1 MTAIRPS
8 PAGLVTPTRPLPA
21 AGDLLDAMGDG
32 GAVWLHDG
40 GGLAP
45 SGVAARVVV
54 GAGPDRIA
62 RAAEEVAELLDAID
76 VDDPLRLPG
85 TGPVAVGAIPFHHS
99 VIGELVVPA
108 VVVGRTPQGRA
119 WVTETGPAGEESGG
133 EAVGAA
139 AGRHRPRREHTGL
152 DDREEW
158 TAAVEE
164 AVTRIASGPLVKVVL
179 ARQVEVVVD
188 GVIDRHA
195 VLDRLRRADPASFTY
210 AVGEFVGASPELLV
224 RRRGTR
230 VTSRPMAG
238 TATRGAT
245 AADDEA
251 LVAALASSPKE
262 VEEHELVVRAVLEAL
277 EPMCRELVAAARPD
291 AVRLATVTHL
301 ATTVAGHLV
310 EPSPSALALAGAL
323 HPTPAVAGLPVAH
336 ALEAIAELE
345 RFDRGTYAGPVGWV
359 DSRGD
364 GDWAVA
370 LRCARLDGNR
380 ARLTAGAGIMAGS
393 DPDAEWDETEA
404 KLEPMLR
411 ALATRMEPGP

>member
-8 PAGLVTPTRPLPA
+8 RAGLVSRTRPLPE
-21 AGDLLDAMGDG
+21 AGDLLDAMGEG
-32 GAVWLHDG
+32 GTVWLHDG
-40 GGLAP
+40 GGLAT
-45 SGVAARVVV
+45 SGVAARVAV

-62 RAAEEVAELLDAID
+62 RAADEVAELLDTID
-76 VDDPLRLPG
+76 ADDPLRLPG
-85 TGPVAVGAIPFHHS
+85 TGPLAVGAIPFHHS
-99 VIGELVVPA
+99 VAGELVVPA

-119 WVTETGPAGEESGG
+119 WVTETAPAVEGSGGALGAVAGE
-133 EAVGAA
+133 
-139 AGRHRPRREHTGL
+139 HRPRRGHTDL
-152 DDREEW
+152 DDRDEW

-164 AVTRIASGPLVKVVL
+164 AVARIATGPLVKVVL
-179 ARQVEVVVD
+179 ARQMEVVVD

-210 AVGEFVGASPELLV
+210 AVGDFVGASPELLV

-245 AADDEA
+245 AAADEA

-277 EPMCRELVAAARPD
+277 EPMCRELMAAARPD

-310 EPSPSALALAGAL
+310 EPGPSALALAGAL
-323 HPTPAVAGLPVAH
+323 HPTPAVAGLPVAD

-345 RFDRGTYAGPVGWV
+345 RFDRGPYAGPVGWV

-370 LRCARLDGNR
+370 LRCAQLEGSR